1 MKITID
7 TTKDSHTEIKKVVK
21 LLNHLVGE
29 EEIVSNSLDM
39 FSSDEAPSEASSGV
53 SQESPVKPDDGS
65 TDDGDSSG
73 LFNMF
78 GESETVKADEGE
90 ELPEIKEDDTEEVPE
105 IAEDVDEDSE
115 APEEKVDVEIVP
127 YD

>member
-1 MKITID
+1 MIVED
-7 TTKDSHTEIKKVVK
+7 YLESRLELNDEIKDRLKELEGMK
-21 LLNHLVGE
+21 KE
-29 EEIVSNSLDM
+29 DM